1 MTGFIVNP
9 SRRSQQIEYKKTNG
23 KKICLI
29 MFFTTMKNGFD
40 TSLNNFN
47 LNKYSTAGN
56 SVHQTAQYERLAQ
69 EPSDNEEE
77 DDVLFKREALAKQNG
92 HPQEAQNGVAGE
104 SIEMV
109 NADKTASNKSDSLT
123 AEELNI
129 VKFKVVKR
137 ATALWRTRVSCFV
150 LLLVL
155 VLLLGLTL
163 AFIVPYFRN
172 VEKVTIHHIRTT
184 GWNKTYED
192 AGEVHQKLMMYAQD
206 EVVFFLK
213 ENESKLSVDAV

>member
-1 MTGFIVNP
+1 MFY
-9 SRRSQQIEYKKTNG
+9 YK
-23 KKICLI
+23 
-29 MFFTTMKNGFD
+29 
-40 TSLNNFN
+40 
-47 LNKYSTAGN
+47 GN
-56 SVHQTAQYERLAQ
+56 SAHQTTQYERLAQ

-92 HPQEAQNGVAGE
+92 HTQGTQNGVAGE
-104 SIEMV
+104 TIEMV
-109 NADKTASNKSDSLT
+109 NADKTVSNKSDSLT

-172 VEKVTIHHIRTT
+172 VEKVEVHHIRTK
-184 GWNKTYED
+184 GWNKTLD
-192 AGEVHQKLMMYAQD
+192 NTGIIL
-206 EVVFFLK
+206 
-213 ENESKLSVDAV
+213 SK